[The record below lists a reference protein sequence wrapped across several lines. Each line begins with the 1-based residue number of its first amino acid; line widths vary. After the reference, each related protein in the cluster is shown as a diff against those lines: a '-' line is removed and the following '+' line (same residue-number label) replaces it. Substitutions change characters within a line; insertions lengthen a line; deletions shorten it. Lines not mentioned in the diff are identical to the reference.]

1 MLLNTDRVCFCLAI
15 LNLNLLTFM
24 PKVYIYIYVCVC
36 VCVYIYMKKLSIG
49 HKLKKELHSML
60 LTQQEDLRKF
70 WVTVV

>member
-1 MLLNTDRVCFCLAI
+1 MLLNTDWVCFCLAI

-24 PKVYIYIYVCVC
+24 PKVCVC
-36 VCVYIYMKKLSIG
+36 VCVYIYIYMKKLSNG

-70 WVTVV
+70 WVTIV